1 MKFIFTFFLFVFIST
16 RLFPQSVPTAI
27 IHVNVIPM
35 TSQLLLSDMTV
46 LISGNKIT
54 GIGKT
59 GEIKIPAHAM
69 IIDGNGKFLIP
80 GLWDMHVHVFHYRH
94 PDPPDTYDFPLF
106 IANGVTGVREMWTK
120 GEKMNQIKLW
130 RTQFYDQPG
139 TVPRF
144 VAVGTLVDG
153 VPNTYPNCDTVS
165 TAEEARR
172 MVDKIKASG
181 VDFVKVYD
189 NLNRESYF
197 AIADEAKKQHI
208 PFAGHIPFSIL
219 LKEASDAGQ
228 RTVEHL
234 TGGSTEDCKIIE
246 VLAKTDLPEA
256 KASGSPDLPYMEQV
270 VENCDEEKAMVL
282 FRNFA
287 KNDTWEV
294 PTLVVKKTIATD
306 SATLNR
312 DERLKYIPGGRDSD
326 YGAIWYFNQAP
337 GLMDTLVKQELRC
350 FELVRWMHKAGI
362 KFMAGTDV
370 SNAYCFP
377 GFSLHDEL
385 ALFVEAGLTPFE
397 ALKTAT
403 LNPAKFMGMTD
414 SLGTIQKDHNADLV
428 LLDANPLENIHNTK
442 RIYGVIVNGKYLSR
456 KVLDIMLSDAEAL
469 AKKN

>member
-1 MKFIFTFFLFVFIST
+1 MKFYFAFFLFVLVST
-16 RLFPQSVPTAI
+16 KLFPQSAQMVLT
-27 IHVNVIPM
+27 HVTVIPM
-35 TSQLLLSDMTV
+35 TSQQSLSDMTV

-54 GIGKT
+54 GIGET
-59 GEIKIPAHAM
+59 GKLKIPAHATVV
-69 IIDGNGKFLIP
+69 DASGKFLIP

-130 RTQFYDQPG
+130 RRQFYDQPG
-139 TVPRF
+139 TIPRF

-153 VPNTYPNCDTVS
+153 IPNTYPNCDTVS
-165 TAEEARR
+165 TAEEARL

-208 PFAGHIPFSIL
+208 SFAGHIPYQIL

-228 RTVEHL
+228 RSIEHL
-234 TGGSTEDCKIIE
+234 TGGSTEDCKIIA

-256 KASGSPDLPYMEQV
+256 KASGSPVLPYIEQV
-270 VENCDEEKAMVL
+270 MEVCDEEKAMVL

-287 KNDTWEV
+287 ENDTWEV
-294 PTLVVKKTIATD
+294 PTLVIKKTIATD

-312 DERLKYIPGGRDSD
+312 DERLKYIPGGRNPD
-326 YGAIWYFNQAP
+326 YGATWYFNQAP

-350 FELVRWMHKAGI
+350 FELVKWMHKAGI

-370 SNAYCFP
+370 SNPYSLP

-385 ALFVEAGLTPFE
+385 GLFVEAGFTPIE

-403 LNPAKFMGMTD
+403 VNPAIFMKMTD
-414 SLGTIQKDHNADLV
+414 SLGTIENGKNADLV
-428 LLDANPLENIHNTK
+428 ILNANPLENIHNTN

-456 KVLDIMLSDAEAL
+456 DVLDKMLKDAIDL

>member
-1 MKFIFTFFLFVFIST
+1 
-16 RLFPQSVPTAI
+16 
-27 IHVNVIPM
+27 
-35 TSQLLLSDMTV
+35 MTV

-59 GEIKIPAHAM
+59 GKIKIPSRAT
-69 IIDGNGKFLIP
+69 IIDARGKFLIP

-94 PDPPDTYDFPLF
+94 PNPPDTYDFPLF

-130 RTQFYDQPG
+130 RRQFYDHPG
-139 TVPRF
+139 TIPRF
-144 VAVGTLVDG
+144 VSVGTLVDG
-153 VPNTYPNCDTVS
+153 LPNTWPNCDTVS
-165 TAEEARR
+165 TAEEARL
-172 MVDKIKASG
+172 MVDKIKVSG

-208 PFAGHIPFSIL
+208 PFEGHIPFSIL

-234 TGGSTEDCKIIE
+234 TGGSTEDCKIIGI
-246 VLAKTDLPEA
+246 LAKNDLTEA
-256 KASGSPDLPYMEQV
+256 KASNSPDVPYIEQV
-270 VENCDEEKAMVL
+270 MDVCNEEKALVL
-282 FRNFA
+282 FRSFA

-294 PTLVVKKTIATD
+294 PTLVIKKTMATD
-306 SATLNR
+306 SAILNR
-312 DERLKYIPGGRDSD
+312 DERLKYIPGGMDSD
-326 YGAIWYFNQAP
+326 YGDQWWFTQAP
-337 GLMDTLVKQELRC
+337 GLKDTLVKREQRC
-350 FELVRWMHKAGI
+350 FELVRWMNKGGI
-362 KFMAGTDV
+362 KFMAGTDA
-370 SNAYCFP
+370 SNAYSFP

-385 ALFVEAGLTPFE
+385 GLFVEAGLTPYE

-403 LNPAKFMGMTD
+403 VNPAEFMGMTD

-428 LLDANPLENIHNTK
+428 LLDANPLENIQNTK
-442 RIYGVIVNGKYLSR
+442 RIDGVIVNGKYLSR
-456 KVLDIMLSDAEAL
+456 KVLDIMLSDAAGF